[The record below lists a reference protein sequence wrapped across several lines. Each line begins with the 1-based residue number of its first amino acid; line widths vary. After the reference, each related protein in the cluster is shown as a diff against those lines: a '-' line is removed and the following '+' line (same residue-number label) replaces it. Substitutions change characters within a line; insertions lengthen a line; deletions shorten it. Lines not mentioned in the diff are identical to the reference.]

1 MFSGHFGNT
10 VLSVALGAAIGLAD
24 AAGFFYTA
32 RLFIVNATP
41 IRRVVAGIAEA
52 ARLVLFVAVVLFLW
66 HIKIAPILWII
77 CSAIAVSLVGK
88 FLFIFKGLK
97 R

>member
-1 MFSGHFGNT
+1 MFSGHLGNT
-10 VLSVALGAAIGLAD
+10 VLSIGIGTAIGLAD

-41 IRRVVAGIAEA
+41 VKRAIAGIAEG
-52 ARLVLFVAVVLFLW
+52 ARLILFVAVVLFLW
-66 HIKIAPILWII
+66 HIKIVPLVWLLCCAL
-77 CSAIAVSLVGK
+77 AVSLGGK

-97 R
+97 P

>member
-10 VLSVALGAAIGLAD
+10 VLSVAIGAAIGLAD

-32 RLFIVNATP
+32 RLFTVNATSVKRA
-41 IRRVVAGIAEA
+41 IAGIAEG

-66 HIKIAPILWII
+66 HIKIAPLLWIL
-77 CSAIAVSLVGK
+77 CSAIAVSLAGK
-88 FLFIFKGLK
+88 FLFIVKGLK
-97 R
+97 P